1 MFHLTPIQM
10 LLWITALEMIT
21 GIVLVIISNIFI
33 GLVYRAKENHIG
45 KIAKAIG
52 AAIEKAGNDLSAK
65 FNKKEEN

>member
-21 GIVLVIISNIFI
+21 GIVLVIVSNIFI
-33 GLVYRAKENHIG
+33 GLVYRAKENHIA

-52 AAIEKAGNDLSAK
+52 GTLEKAGNDLSAK
-65 FNKKEEN
+65 FKKKEEN

>member
-33 GLVYRAKENHIG
+33 GMIYRAKEAHIG
-45 KIAKAIG
+45 RIAKAIG
-52 AAIEKAGNDLSAK
+52 AAMEKVGNELSTK
-65 FNKKEEN
+65 FKKKEDS